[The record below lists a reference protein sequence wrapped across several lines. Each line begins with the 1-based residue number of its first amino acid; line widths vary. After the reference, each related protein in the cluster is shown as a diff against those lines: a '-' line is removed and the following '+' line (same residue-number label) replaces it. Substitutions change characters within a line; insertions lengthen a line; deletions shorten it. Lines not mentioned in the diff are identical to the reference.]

1 MTAALA
7 LLAVAP
13 SWTLAVG
20 GDVMLNQVRPS
31 AQTFAGAAG
40 LFQSAD
46 VAYANLEIPLT
57 RSGKATPRK
66 SAVARAARTQFVLRA
81 DPGHAK
87 WLDEAGFDVFSLG
100 NNHAMD
106 YGAEGLNETTALLD
120 KAGIVWT
127 GAGRSRTQAERVAV
141 VKAKG
146 LRIGFLSF
154 LGFLGDGALD
164 ACWPATD
171 KAPGIA
177 VLRFGGAVDS
187 RARARLKAHVEA
199 ARKACDVLVV
209 AMHWGD
215 EKATRPKDYQVRLG
229 RAWIDAGADLVVGA
243 HPHVLQGKE
252 LYQGKPILYS
262 AGNLVSP
269 RPGST
274 AVYRLRFEGR
284 TLRGWEARPARIS
297 GGRVTVLSG
306 AAAAAEKRRIA
317 GLDRL
322 VVR

>member
-7 LLAVAP
+7 LLAAAP

-20 GDVMLNQVRPS
+20 GDVMLNSVTPS
-31 AQTFAGAAG
+31 AKTFGGVAG
-40 LFQSAD
+40 LFRSAD

-66 SAVARAARTQFVLRA
+66 SAAARAARTQFVLRA
-81 DPGHAK
+81 DPGHAR
-87 WLDEAGFDVFSLG
+87 WLDDAGFDALSLG

-106 YGAEGLNETTALLD
+106 YGPAGLAETTGLLD
-120 KAGIVWT
+120 KLGVVWF
-127 GAGRSRTQAERVAV
+127 GAGRDRAQAERVAV

-146 LRIGFLSF
+146 LRIGFVSF
-154 LGFLGDGALD
+154 LGFMGDGALN
-164 ACWPATD
+164 ACWPAAD
-171 KAPGIA
+171 RAPGIA
-177 VLRFGGAVDS
+177 VLRFGGTVDA

-199 ARKACDVLVV
+199 ARKSCDVLVV

-252 LYQGKPILYS
+252 LYRGKPILYS

-284 TLRGWEARPARIS
+284 TLKGWEARPARIS
-297 GGRVTVLSG
+297 GGRVSLLTGG
-306 AAAAAEKRRIA
+306 AVSAEKRRIA
-317 GLDRL
+317 ALDRL
-322 VVR
+322 VAR